1 MQISNFTKNY
11 ERDLN
16 LKNYAQNT
24 IKNYVCQI
32 TVFLRHFESKDSPK
46 HISSDEIKDYLLT
59 AKEVNSQRHM
69 HSAIKLFYKYTV
81 HQPQKFRYIEYAR
94 SEKKLPKVISKKYL
108 IEKISAISNLKHR
121 AILSLAYSTGMRV
134 SEVIHLKISDI
145 DSQRMIIMIRNSKGA
160 KDRLVPL
167 SENILSLLRQ
177 YYKAYHPKV
186 YLFNGQGNEMY
197 SEKSCNEIVKKY
209 LGQHYYFHMLR
220 HSCFTTMLES
230 GIDTRIIQKI
240 AGHNNIKTTEIYTH
254 VSTDLLSSITLPM

>member
-32 TVFLRHFESKDSPK
+32 NTFLRHFESKDSPK

-59 AKEVNSQRHM
+59 AKEVNSQKHM
-69 HSAIKLFYKYTV
+69 LSAIKLFYKYTV
-81 HQPQKFRYIEYAR
+81 CQPQKFRHIEYAR
-94 SEKKLPKVISKKYL
+94 SQKKLPKVISKKYL
-108 IEKISAISNLKHR
+108 TEKISSITNLKHK

-134 SEVIHLKISDI
+134 SEVIHLKISDV
-145 DSQRMIIMIRNSKGA
+145 DSQRMVIMIRNAKGA

-167 SENILSLLRQ
+167 SEHILSLLRQ

-186 YLFNGQGNEMY
+186 YMFNGQGNEMY
-197 SEKSCNEIVKKY
+197 SEKSCNEIVKNY
-209 LGQHYYFHMLR
+209 LGHDYHFHTLR

-240 AGHNNIKTTEIYTH
+240 AGHNNIKATEIYTH